1 MMTQYT
7 LSLSYDDAY
16 NMEEYEG
23 EIKPGLIL
31 RLTFNRILTYHLTQV
46 ITSPPLACP
55 RFAWKRPILEVF
67 TDFSVI
73 LGHKTRARCLGDAH
87 RVQAGSC
94 KVLAMHREVYAGASI
109 V

>member
-7 LSLSYDDAY
+7 LSLSYDDDY

-46 ITSPPLACP
+46 ITSTPPSP
-55 RFAWKRPILEVF
+55 RTTYHLFSSCLLPTSPSSCLPWAWWP
-67 TDFSVI
+67 
-73 LGHKTRARCLGDAH
+73 
-87 RVQAGSC
+87 
-94 KVLAMHREVYAGASI
+94 GAASPLWSSSPSST
-109 V
+109 